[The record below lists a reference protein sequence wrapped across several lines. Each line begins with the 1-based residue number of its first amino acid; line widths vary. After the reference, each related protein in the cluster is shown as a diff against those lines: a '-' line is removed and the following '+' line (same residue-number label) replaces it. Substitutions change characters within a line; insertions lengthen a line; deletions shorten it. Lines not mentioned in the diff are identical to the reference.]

1 MKWRPTI
8 ALVLITVVLILSIPT
23 SSAYDAAS
31 VECDKVTVMTFADKT
46 EISVLN
52 STEFTINIHNGN
64 DVPVMVDITQSDS
77 SPITV
82 SVESN
87 VLVDAGATKTVDSTL
102 TPKNF
107 CRDGDYVIELKIS
120 VIKGEVAS
128 SEAELTFTITAV
140 SSISTNGYY
149 KTVMGL
155 FTLPEPFDDE
165 IWCIVFTII
174 GWIVI
179 ATIASL
185 VGSFVIRR
193 IGKRLKGEDAKIETW
208 LFTSGIFT
216 MIIATGVINVARV
229 MAVDYSL
236 LAMIE
241 MAMDFVY
248 ILTGAMI
255 AWDIYKTAVAYFL
268 KKAERYGTGVD
279 TSLIPLTNLLGKII
293 ITLVAVVYLL
303 SKFGLNLASIVAG
316 ASIATLGVSLGA
328 KPVINEFFSGLIVLM
343 TRPFVKDDII
353 KVDGGKAIIVDNVG
367 IMKTTFYT
375 DYSNDIITL
384 PNSML
389 SSKPITNLT
398 WANKNY
404 RNTLKVRVPISC
416 DIELAKRLMREAA
429 EENSN
434 VLRADGEIHNPVVV
448 VSETNDHGA
457 MVLTLAC
464 YFKSYVPSF
473 NAMGIVR
480 ETVLKKFHE
489 NGIHVPGHM
498 TITNI
503 MGVTSDE
510 E

>member
-8 ALVLITVVLILSIPT
+8 ALALIMVVFILSIPT
-23 SSAYDAAS
+23 SSAYDASS

-52 STEFTINIHNGN
+52 STGFTINIHNGN

-77 SPITV
+77 SPIKV

-87 VLVDAGATKTVDSTL
+87 ILVDAGATTTIDSTL

-107 CRDGDYVIELKIS
+107 CRDGSYGITLKIN
-120 VIKGEVAS
+120 VIRGEVAT
-128 SEAELTFTITAV
+128 SEAELAFTITTV
-140 SSISTNGYY
+140 SGISSNGYY

-165 IWCIVFTII
+165 VWCVIFSII
-174 GWIVI
+174 GWIAI
-179 ATIASL
+179 ATVASL
-185 VGSFVIRR
+185 IGSFVIRK
-193 IGKRLKGEDAKIETW
+193 IGRNLKGEDAEIKTW

-216 MIIATGVINVARV
+216 MIIATGVINVSRI
-229 MAVDYSL
+229 MAVDYAL

-255 AWDIYKTAVAYFL
+255 AWDIYKTVVAYFL
-268 KKAERYGTGVD
+268 KKAERFDTGVD
-279 TSLIPLTNLLGKII
+279 ASLIPLTNLLGKII

-303 SKFGLNLASIVAG
+303 SKLGLNLASLIAG

-328 KPVINEFFSGLIVLM
+328 KPVINEFFSGLNVLM
-343 TRPFVKDDII
+343 TRPFVNDDII
-353 KVDGGKAIIVDNVG
+353 KVDGGNAIIVDSVG
-367 IMKTTFYT
+367 IMKTTFHT

-389 SSKPITNLT
+389 SSRPITNIT
-398 WANKNY
+398 WVNKNY
-404 RNTLKVRVPISC
+404 RNTLRVRVPISC
-416 DIELAKRLMREAA
+416 DIELAKRLMKEAA
-429 EENSN
+429 EENPN
-434 VLRADGEIHNPVVV
+434 VLKAHGDIHAPAVV

-503 MGVTSDE
+503 MGVTSNE